1 MYLSTDNLDAAL
13 KSDCDLGNIHLTHR
27 DMGELSL
34 PTGRLV
40 ACDPFVCMDTDP
52 FSLPLTKG
60 SVPLTLS
67 IAEIGTDQR
76 VAFAILRITES
87 TPVRWEMMT
96 TPGQDLSKLKE
107 DEMFGYGVDSGTGC
121 FADST
126 TISLLN
132 KKMGEDADYFEVL
145 NSEMEKTYRPTWS
158 WLNVNLGEANLIAF
172 SSGYGDGFYATY
184 AGFDSEQQLSRLVT
198 DFEVISAKEKP
209 ATGLGVEASP
219 RKGYWQRFFQ

>member
-1 MYLSTDNLDAAL
+1 VRS
-13 KSDCDLGNIHLTHR
+13 I
-27 DMGELSL
+27 
-34 PTGRLV
+34 
-40 ACDPFVCMDTDP
+40 VCMDTAP
-52 FSLPLTKG
+52 FSLRLTKS

-96 TPGQDLSKLKE
+96 TPGQDLSNLKE
-107 DEMFGYGVDSGTGC
+107 DEMFGHGGDSGTGC

-158 WLNVNLGEANLIAF
+158 WLNVNLGEANLMAF
-172 SSGYGDGFYATY
+172 SSGYGDGF
-184 AGFDSEQQLSRLVT
+184 
-198 DFEVISAKEKP
+198 
-209 ATGLGVEASP
+209 
-219 RKGYWQRFFQ
+219 